1 MCSRKLLHT
10 CTIQKDYFFFFFF
23 FFFFVCIIYL
33 FHDDLT
39 CILDAGLKVMFRIWE
54 KGYLVHKCA
63 AIFLYFI
70 LNKVFVI

>member
-10 CTIQKDYFFFFFF
+10 CTIQKDSF

-39 CILDAGLKVMFRIWE
+39 CILDAGLKVM
-54 KGYLVHKCA
+54 
-63 AIFLYFI
+63 
-70 LNKVFVI
+70 